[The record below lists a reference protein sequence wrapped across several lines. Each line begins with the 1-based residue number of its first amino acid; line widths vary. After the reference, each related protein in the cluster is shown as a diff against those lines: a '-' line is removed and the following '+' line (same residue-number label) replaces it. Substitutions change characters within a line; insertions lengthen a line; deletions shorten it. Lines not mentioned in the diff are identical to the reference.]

1 MRSETLVL
9 LDFLECFHAIRRY
22 RSVPAGP
29 GVENQWVAQ
38 WPVVRVLGTRKLGA
52 VRMNRSKSFAS
63 ESLCAFAL
71 FEVLGTLLVAKQ
83 LFPTQWLVAVVALSH
98 RQQFE
103 LGLCG

>member
-63 ESLCAFAL
+63 ESLCAFTL
-71 FEVLGTLLVAKQ
+71 LEVLGTLLVAEQ
-83 LFPTQWLVAVVALSH
+83 LRRAQWFVAVVAVSD
-98 RQQFE
+98 RQEFE
-103 LGLCG
+103 PCLCG